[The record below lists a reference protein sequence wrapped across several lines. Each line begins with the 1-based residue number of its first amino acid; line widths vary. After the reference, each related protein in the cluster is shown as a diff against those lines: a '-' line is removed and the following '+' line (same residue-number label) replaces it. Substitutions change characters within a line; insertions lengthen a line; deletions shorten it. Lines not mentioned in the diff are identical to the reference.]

1 MSKTIY
7 ISAYRNLIARLREQ
21 RIRAGLMQSDVGKR
35 LGVAR
40 SLIGKI
46 ERCEV
51 RLDVVGLVR
60 LARVYRTS
68 ARDLIAGLEKELSD
82 EDGSFL
88 DIRSRSYQ
96 PGGARTDDP
105 AGKSYLNNVE
115 FIMTLSG
122 ERSIRIPPQEGL
134 HNRSSRSTSG
144 QSVNCSRRR
153 G

>member
-7 ISAYRNLIARLREQ
+7 VHAYRNLIARLREQ

-60 LARVYRTS
+60 MARVYRTS

-82 EDGSFL
+82 EDGSFF
-88 DIRSRSYQ
+88 RYQ
-96 PGGARTDDP
+96 CATDEHGMDTFVAILVATWWPLSARELVLFD
-105 AGKSYLNNVE
+105 K
-115 FIMTLSG
+115 M
-122 ERSIRIPPQEGL
+122 
-134 HNRSSRSTSG
+134 
-144 QSVNCSRRR
+144 
-153 G
+153 

>member
-7 ISAYRNLIARLREQ
+7 IQAYRNLIARLREQ

-60 LARVYRTS
+60 MARVYRTS
-68 ARDLIAGLEKELSD
+68 ARDLIAALEEELSD

-88 DIRSRSYQ
+88 AISARRMSTGWTRSL
-96 PGGARTDDP
+96 PFWWPLGGHFLPSTWCVVTRCD
-105 AGKSYLNNVE
+105 KS
-115 FIMTLSG
+115 
-122 ERSIRIPPQEGL
+122 GL
-134 HNRSSRSTSG
+134 CETR
-144 QSVNCSRRR
+144 
-153 G
+153 